1 MKTIPDR
8 ETQDRPGRSGWV
20 LALGAA
26 IALLLVGFVFVMMR
40 GSGQPEAASPD
51 LVSGPAQSSVP
62 SPTPGEASMQSSIPS
77 LTAEEETS
85 LLSVIPSP
93 TVEEPPTAVL
103 DTPTPTGP
111 LAPDFT
117 LPDLDGT
124 MRSLSQFRGRSVVL
138 FFWATW

>member
-40 GSGQPEAASPD
+40 GSGQPEAASPG
-51 LVSGPAQSSVP
+51 LVNGPAQSSVP
-62 SPTPGEASMQSSIPS
+62 SPTPSEASMQSSIPS
-77 LTAEEETS
+77 PTAEELS

-93 TVEEPPTAVL
+93 TVEESPTAEM

-124 MRSLSQFRGRSVVL
+124 MRSLSQFRGRPVAL

>member
-1 MKTIPDR
+1 MKMTPDR
-8 ETQDRPGRSGWV
+8 ETQDRPSQSGWV
-20 LALGAA
+20 LALGTA
-26 IALLLVGFVFVMMR
+26 IALLLVTVVFVVMR
-40 GSGQPEAASPD
+40 RSSHPEAASPGP
-51 LVSGPAQSSVP
+51 VSGPAQSSVP

-77 LTAEEETS
+77 PTAEEQS

-93 TVEEPPTAVL
+93 TVEESPIAEM

-124 MRSLSQFRGRSVVL
+124 MRSLSQFRGRPVAL